1 MLIYQ
6 DVRIYL
12 KHCTHDPLRELAKTR
27 DGEHYCFFEMM
38 KECKVSCV
46 EIFLAEFLGSQYYTL
61 HLLLKIVKMY
71 LKNDDSKKLCTE
83 CTKFFK
89 KMKEGLKMFCVK
101 SANPSL
107 AYLKVSICIK
117 YCTPHPL

>member
-12 KHCTHDPLRELAKTR
+12 KHCTRDPLWELAKTC

-38 KECKVSCV
+38 KECKVACV
-46 EIFLAEFLGSQYYTL
+46 EIFLADLLGSQYYTL
-61 HLLLKIVKMY
+61 HLLLKIVKMC
-71 LKNDDSKKLCTE
+71 LKVDDSKNLCTE
-83 CTKFFK
+83 CTNFLK
-89 KMKEGLKMFCVK
+89 KMKEEVKMFCVK
-101 SANPSL
+101 STNPSL
-107 AYLKVSICIK
+107 AYLKVSICMK